1 MLSDNTGLI
10 SKDGQDG
17 FRQLLLDAVARHNI
31 LPLTSSCN
39 LHCLFCSHLR
49 MPPQL
54 DVFKFLPLPQAELQ
68 ELIPFLD
75 RTARII
81 IGESSTRLCEGE
93 PFTHPAILPLLF
105 SLRERFPQTP
115 LQITTNGTLL
125 TQETMMSLRQL
136 GGTTAKGDPLLEL
149 IISLNCSKPTARR
162 EILGDRDPQRVIDGL
177 QHCCDYGIPFHGSVV
192 AVPHLTGWD
201 DLENT
206 LVLLDT
212 KGARTIRIFLPGTTC
227 FAPATQCGDDSL
239 WGEIAAFRQRVKG
252 HLRCPVLLEP
262 PLKKDLVARVEGVMG
277 GTAAEQTGLQDGDII
292 TAVDGET
299 VCSGVMAFDRIK
311 KAANPIVT
319 VLRPDKTSIEL
330 NLRLEKARGAS
341 SGIVLAYDLAEEM
354 MAAVRAKIIRCKAT
368 SPLLLTSSLAAPLW
382 HEARLCGLI
391 PAQTGISIVA
401 NRFFGGTICCAGLLT
416 VSDLRHHLNS
426 LTANDEPDL
435 FLIPAAPFDKRGRDL
450 RGENYRELLQSYPKI
465 SLAVLP
471 L

>member
-1 MLSDNTGLI
+1 MLPDNTGLMSI
-10 SKDGQDG
+10 HGQEG
-17 FRQLLLDAVARHNI
+17 FRQLLLDAVARYNI

-49 MPPQL
+49 VPPQL
-54 DVFKFLPLPQAELQ
+54 DIFKFPPLPQAELQ

-75 RTARII
+75 STARII

-125 TQETMMSLRQL
+125 TQETMMDLRQL

-149 IISLNCSKPTARR
+149 IISINCSKPAARR

-177 QHCCDYGIPFHGSVV
+177 QHCYDYGIPFHGSVV

-206 LVLLDT
+206 LELLDT
-212 KGARTIRIFLPGTTC
+212 KGARTIRIFLPGTTR
-227 FAPATQCGDDSL
+227 FTPAAQRGNDSL
-239 WGEIAAFRQRVKG
+239 WGEIVTFRQRVKG

-262 PLKKDLVARVEGVMG
+262 PLKKDLVARVEGIMG
-277 GTAAEQTGLQDGDII
+277 GTAAQQAGLQEGDII

-299 VCSGVMAFDRIK
+299 VCSGVMAFGRIK
-311 KAANPIVT
+311 KAANPIIRV
-319 VLRPDKTSIEL
+319 VRLDKTGIEL
-330 NLRLEKARGAS
+330 NLRLAKARDAS

-354 MAAVRAKIIRCKAT
+354 MATVRAEIIRCKAV
-368 SPLLLTSSLAAPLW
+368 SPLLLTSPLAAPLW

-391 PAQTGISIVA
+391 PAEAKISVVA

-426 LTANDEPDL
+426 LAGDKPDL
-435 FLIPAAPFDKRGRDL
+435 YLIPATPFDKRGRDL
-450 RGENYRELLQSYPKI
+450 RGENYRELLQAFPEMR
-465 SLAVLP
+465 LAVLP
-471 L
+471 W